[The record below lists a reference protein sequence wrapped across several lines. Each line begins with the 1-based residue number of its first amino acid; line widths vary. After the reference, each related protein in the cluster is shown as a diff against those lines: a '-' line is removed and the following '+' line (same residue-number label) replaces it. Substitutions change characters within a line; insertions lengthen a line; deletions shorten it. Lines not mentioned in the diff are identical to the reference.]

1 MENAKQPRFFWMT
14 FILLLLMPLIVGF
27 FIMYLDEFKA
37 LNKVSLSKFLFF
49 YMPLNYVY
57 MAFPQ
62 LILGAF
68 ALKLRFRR
76 KILLVLMALLNVL
89 TIIFQC
95 VTNLMNAINGN
106 FFWVFYLP
114 LGAVALAWGIS
125 LLLKNTEPKQAI
137 S

>member
-95 VTNLMNAINGN
+95 VTNLMNPTNGN

-114 LGAVALAWGIS
+114 LGAVALAMSINF
-125 LLLKNTEPKQAI
+125 LLKKNQN
-137 S
+137 